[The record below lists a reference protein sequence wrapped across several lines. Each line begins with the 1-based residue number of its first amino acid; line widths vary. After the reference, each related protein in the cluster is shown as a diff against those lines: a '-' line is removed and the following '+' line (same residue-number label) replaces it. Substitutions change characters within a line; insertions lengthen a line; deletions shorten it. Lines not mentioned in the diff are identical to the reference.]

1 MPWVLS
7 VLAIVALG
15 YGGLC
20 LFYYL
25 FQERLIFIGFRKSDR
40 FQYRFALPHEEEW
53 IERPDGARLHAVLF
67 PAPERRGLLLY
78 FHGHHGSV
86 QRWGRFADRFVDL
99 GYDVL
104 MPDPRGYGKS
114 RGRRSEEA
122 LIEDALAWYD
132 HALRLA
138 GAAPVLYG
146 RSLGSALAV
155 PVASQRQTRLLLLE
169 TPFANLI
176 DVAWH
181 YLPLLPYRWLLRYT
195 FRNDHSIRKVN
206 CPVHVFH
213 GHRDQVVPYASAL
226 RLYAAIPPEV
236 PREMHDFPKGGHNN
250 LHRFPQF
257 KLAQARVLAG

>member
-1 MPWVLS
+1 MV
-7 VLAIVALG
+7 AVALG

-25 FQERLIFIGFRKSDR
+25 FQERLIFIGFRKPER
-40 FQYRFALPHEEEW
+40 FHYRFSLPFEEQW
-53 IERPDGARLHAVLF
+53 IERADGARLHAVLF
-67 PAPERRGLLLY
+67 RAREPRGLLLY

-114 RGRRSEEA
+114 RGRRDEQA
-122 LIEDALAWYD
+122 LIDDALAWYD
-132 HALRLA
+132 RAERLA
-138 GAAPVLYG
+138 GEAPVLYG

-155 PVASQRQTRLLLLE
+155 PVAAQRVPRLLLLE

-181 YLPLLPYRWLLRYT
+181 YLPLLPYRWLLRYP
-195 FRNDHSIRKVN
+195 FRNDVAIRQVG
-206 CPVHVFH
+206 CPVHIFH
-213 GHRDQVVPYASAL
+213 GLRDQVVPYASAL
-226 RLYAAIPPEV
+226 RLYAAIPSV
-236 PREMHDFPKGGHNN
+236 VSREMHAFPKGGHNN

-257 KLAQARVLAG
+257 KLMQAQLLAR